1 MLTPVYFDV
10 NFTMV
15 VAQTD
20 HNQAQSAEQKLACRL
35 LTPLLARRRPR
46 RVLILKSAGASDLS
60 LEFTR
65 PAQLIRLNTDP
76 SDAGAVVKCRLAAL
90 PFEEAAFDI
99 VILHHLV
106 CDGSEGF
113 LSEILRVLVA
123 GGDLVISGLNS
134 SGLRNFFGNRK
145 KQLPALKLNRV
156 CSYLKSNS
164 FNVERCLM
172 MGIGGFSK
180 PAPRAIWH
188 GLGLPFADR
197 VVLHGHHQSNVTNGG
212 ILRFRQTRS
221 SRVASAALDGV
232 SSRKAAS

>member
-10 NFTMV
+10 HFTMV

-20 HNQAQSAEQKLACRL
+20 HNQAQSAEQKLASRL
-35 LTPLLARRRPR
+35 LTPLLARRRPE
-46 RVLILKSAGASDLS
+46 RVLVLKSAGASNLS
-60 LEFTR
+60 LEFVR
-65 PAQLIRLNTDP
+65 PAQLIRLCADQ
-76 SDAGAVVKCRLAAL
+76 SDAVIQCRLAAL

-106 CDGSEGF
+106 SDGSESF
-113 LSEILRVLVA
+113 LSEVLRVLTA

-134 SGLRNFFGNRK
+134 SGLRNCFGNRK
-145 KQLPALKLNRV
+145 KQIPALKLDRI
-156 CSYLKSNS
+156 CTYLKSHS
-164 FNVERCLM
+164 FNVEQCLL

-180 PAPRAIWH
+180 PAPRARWY

-197 VVLHGHHQSNVTNGG
+197 VVLHGHHQSNIKSGG
-212 ILRFRQTRS
+212 ILRFKQARS

-232 SSRKAAS
+232 SNREAAS